1 VSEEEY
7 SPVELSFASETAIDP
22 VGVGGDNR
30 RRHYSLGD
38 QNMAED
44 KPGLHIDLDWK
55 KQAQEEKKRLEEEE
69 KKRAEERA
77 AAQAAPPTPAGV
89 VPAAVTAA
97 ASGAN
102 QTGGAGQR
110 KMTRGGRELPAAGIP
125 TLAQSLVTQALYYLG
140 DANARGGDESA
151 NMDMAKHLID
161 TLGILEDKTQ
171 GHLTAD
177 EQQVLDTAL
186 YEARMR
192 FIAVAGQVIAG
203 A

>member
-1 VSEEEY
+1 
-7 SPVELSFASETAIDP
+7 
-22 VGVGGDNR
+22 
-30 RRHYSLGD
+30 
-38 QNMAED
+38 MAEE

-77 AAQAAPPTPAGV
+77 GAGSATTPSAVVPGMAGAGV
-89 VPAAVTAA
+89 QAPGAGAAGSRRTARTAA
-97 ASGAN
+97 GKGS
-102 QTGGAGQR
+102 
-110 KMTRGGRELPAAGIP
+110 RELPPASIA
-125 TLAQSLVTQALYYLG
+125 TLAQSLVTQTLYYLS
-140 DANARGGDESA
+140 DQAARTGDEMA

-161 TLGILEDKTQ
+161 TMGVLEDKTQ
-171 GHLTAD
+171 GHLT
-177 EQQVLDTAL
+177 EEERGYLDTAL

>member
-1 VSEEEY
+1 
-7 SPVELSFASETAIDP
+7 
-22 VGVGGDNR
+22 
-30 RRHYSLGD
+30 
-38 QNMAED
+38 MAEE

-77 AAQAAPPTPAGV
+77 GAGSAATPAAI
-89 VPAAVTAA
+89 VPGMPEAGAA
-97 ASGAN
+97 AA
-102 QTGGAGQR
+102 GAGAASR
-110 KMTRGGRELPAAGIP
+110 RGGRAAPGKGSRGELPPASIA
-125 TLAQSLVTQALYYLG
+125 TLAQSLVSQTLYYLS
-140 DANARGGDESA
+140 DSAARTGDEMT

-161 TLGILEDKTQ
+161 TMGVLEDKTQ
-171 GHLTAD
+171 GHLT
-177 EQQVLDTAL
+177 EEERGFLDTAL

>member
-1 VSEEEY
+1 
-7 SPVELSFASETAIDP
+7 
-22 VGVGGDNR
+22 
-30 RRHYSLGD
+30 
-38 QNMAED
+38 MADE

-77 AAQAAPPTPAGV
+77 GATAAANT
-89 VPAAVTAA
+89 PAAVAPGAA
-97 ASGAN
+97 
-102 QTGGAGQR
+102 GAGMPAPAAGSRRAARAAGKQ
-110 KMTRGGRELPAAGIP
+110 GRELPPASIA
-125 TLAQSLVTQALYYLG
+125 TLSQSLVTQTLYYLS
-140 DANARGGDESA
+140 DSAARAGDEMA

-161 TLGILEDKTQ
+161 TLGVLEDKTQ
-171 GHLTAD
+171 GHLTPE
-177 EQQVLDTAL
+177 EQEYLNTAL

>member
-1 VSEEEY
+1 
-7 SPVELSFASETAIDP
+7 
-22 VGVGGDNR
+22 
-30 RRHYSLGD
+30 
-38 QNMAED
+38 MAEE

-77 AAQAAPPTPAGV
+77 AAAAAP
-89 VPAAVTAA
+89 AA
-97 ASGAN
+97 ASAVAPTGAG
-102 QTGGAGQR
+102 GGAAAPMSPAAGAGRARGVRGQ
-110 KMTRGGRELPAAGIP
+110 RELPAAGIAS
-125 TLAQSLVTQALYYLG
+125 LAQSLVTQTLYYLG
-140 DANARGGDESA
+140 DSAARTGDEVS

-161 TLGILEDKTQ
+161 TMGVLEEKTQ
-171 GHLTAD
+171 GRLTTE

-203 A
+203 T

>member
-1 VSEEEY
+1 
-7 SPVELSFASETAIDP
+7 
-22 VGVGGDNR
+22 
-30 RRHYSLGD
+30 
-38 QNMAED
+38 MADE

-77 AAQAAPPTPAGV
+77 GATSAAAT
-89 VPAAVTAA
+89 PAAVVPGAA
-97 ASGAN
+97 
-102 QTGGAGQR
+102 GAG
-110 KMTRGGRELPAAGIP
+110 MTAPTPGAGSRRAARAAGKQGRELPPASIA
-125 TLAQSLVTQALYYLG
+125 TLSQSLVTQTLYYLS
-140 DANARGGDESA
+140 DSAARSGDEMA

-161 TLGILEDKTQ
+161 TLGVLEDKTQ
-171 GHLTAD
+171 GHLTPE
-177 EQQVLDTAL
+177 EQEYLNTAL

>member
-1 VSEEEY
+1 
-7 SPVELSFASETAIDP
+7 
-22 VGVGGDNR
+22 
-30 RRHYSLGD
+30 
-38 QNMAED
+38 MAEE

-77 AAQAAPPTPAGV
+77 SAGAATTPTAV
-89 VPAAVTAA
+89 VPGVGAAGAVAPGAA
-97 ASGAN
+97 AGSRRSARA
-102 QTGGAGQR
+102 AGKQ
-110 KMTRGGRELPAAGIP
+110 GRELPPASIG
-125 TLAQSLVTQALYYLG
+125 TLAQSLVTQTLYYLS
-140 DANARGGDESA
+140 DQAARTGDEMA

-161 TLGILEDKTQ
+161 TMGVLEDKTQ
-171 GHLTAD
+171 GHLT
-177 EQQVLDTAL
+177 EEERTFLDTAL

>member
-1 VSEEEY
+1 
-7 SPVELSFASETAIDP
+7 
-22 VGVGGDNR
+22 
-30 RRHYSLGD
+30 
-38 QNMAED
+38 MAEE

-77 AAQAAPPTPAGV
+77 GAGSAATPAAI
-89 VPAAVTAA
+89 VPGMPEAGAA
-97 ASGAN
+97 A
-102 QTGGAGQR
+102 GAGAASR
-110 KMTRGGRELPAAGIP
+110 RGGRAAPGKGSRGELPPASIA
-125 TLAQSLVTQALYYLG
+125 TLAQSLVSQTLYYLS
-140 DANARGGDESA
+140 DSAARTGDEMT

-161 TLGILEDKTQ
+161 TMGVLEDKTQ
-171 GHLTAD
+171 GHLT
-177 EQQVLDTAL
+177 EEERGFLDTAL

>member
-1 VSEEEY
+1 
-7 SPVELSFASETAIDP
+7 
-22 VGVGGDNR
+22 
-30 RRHYSLGD
+30 
-38 QNMAED
+38 MAEE

-77 AAQAAPPTPAGV
+77 GAGAATTPAAVVPGV
-89 VPAAVTAA
+89 GAPAAVTGGAA
-97 ASGAN
+97 AGSRRAARA
-102 QTGGAGQR
+102 AGQS
-110 KMTRGGRELPAAGIP
+110 RELPAASIA
-125 TLAQSLVTQALYYLG
+125 TLAQSLVTQTLYYLS
-140 DANARGGDESA
+140 DQAARTGDEMA

-161 TLGILEDKTQ
+161 TMGVLEDKTQ
-171 GHLTAD
+171 GHLT
-177 EQQVLDTAL
+177 EEERTFLDTAL